1 MDLSCPVCYVE
12 DKDGEWYQCDQ
23 GHPVCAACYW
33 LDFDHPRHN
42 GRRLTCVLCRDV
54 LKPGKPVLCLE
65 RMQAIAAKKAA
76 VAAKEAEV
84 KREVEI
90 AMQEHDELELAK
102 AVSVAEAQERE
113 EAAALEEKAEA
124 QAIRWS
130 CERAEQ
136 ERALKRDQE
145 RAGLKAAHDLANAN
159 GGFDEQANLEAE
171 YAAAA
176 KRRKYTTKLQRQ
188 IAGAPNRVSEC
199 CTIIGELLMQL
210 SPQERVLANAT
221 MAQAAAAASSS
232 LVLSADNVAQ
242 ARLFTDYSRKRSR
255 EIAAST
261 SAIEMKQLVRRLLA
275 DGDINELTAK
285 RVRLEIESALGLE
298 AGELKPRKSEITACI
313 DMVLNECASCQADLS
328 GHPNQDELEDPND
341 LRKYCVPCWKAYAL
355 R

>member
-76 VAAKEAEV
+76 VASKEAAV

-90 AMQEHDELELAK
+90 AMQEHEELERAI
-102 AVSVAEAQERE
+102 AMSVASEKERA
-113 EAAALEEKAEA
+113 EAAALAAKADA
-124 QAIRWS
+124 QAIQWS
-130 CERAEQ
+130 CEQAEQ
-136 ERALKRDQE
+136 DRALKRDQE

-313 DMVLNECASCQADLS
+313 DMVLNECASCQTDLS
-328 GHPNQDELEDPND
+328 GHANQDQLEDPSD
-341 LRKYCVPCWKAYAL
+341 ERMYCIPCWKAYAL
-355 R
+355 G